1 MGRLGS
7 AIPGSA
13 QFWKGLPAHPLVP
26 MSGLRITEEKNMGE
40 TEIIAATRKWV
51 EEVVVGYNLCP
62 FAKRELVRNRVRFV
76 VSEAKTEDELLQAL
90 HSELQRLEDEPEI
103 ETTLLIHPGVL
114 QAFAPYNEFLDAAD
128 GLLANLDMEGVYQ
141 IASFHPDYQFEGT
154 EPDAAE
160 NYTNRSPFPMLHLL
174 REASLEAAIDSYP
187 DVDGIPEKNIELMNE
202 LGSDKM
208 RSILHSCLGET
219 IRKV

>member
-1 MGRLGS
+1 MNHGS
-7 AIPGSA
+7 C
-13 QFWKGLPAHPLVP
+13 K
-26 MSGLRITEEKNMGE
+26 RMGE
-40 TEIIAATRKWV
+40 SEVTNATRKWV
-51 EEVVVGYNLCP
+51 EDVVVGYNLCP

-76 VSEAKTEDELLQAL
+76 VSEAETEDELLQAL

-114 QAFAPYNEFLDAAD
+114 QGFAPYNEFLDAAD
-128 GLLANLDMEGVYQ
+128 GLLTYLDMEGVYQ
-141 IASFHPDYQFEGT
+141 IASFHPDYQFAGT

-174 REASLEAAIDSYP
+174 REASLEAAIDGYP
-187 DVDGIPEKNIELMNE
+187 DVDGIPQRNIELMND
-202 LGSDKM
+202 LGSEKM
-208 RSILHSCLGET
+208 RSILNLCLGEP